1 MTATVDTLVD
11 HVRLC
16 STCRP
21 AFSFDSMC
29 STGQTIRVGLE
40 VTDRH
45 RTVMVNGLRSN
56 LLVALQR
63 AIEDDPSIPSHRCGA
78 VCNCNLTEWEREIV
92 SSI

>member
-21 AFSFDSMC
+21 AFSFDSMS

-40 VTDRH
+40 MDDRL
-45 RTVMVNGLRSN
+45 RTRNVNGLRAN
-56 LLVALQR
+56 YLVTLQLV
-63 AIEDDPSIPSHRCGA
+63 IENDPEIPHLCGA
-78 VCNCNLTEWEREIV
+78 SCNCNLTEWERDILAQ
-92 SSI
+92 S